1 MRSIHDIVDLI
12 NAEFTFKDS
21 VIYCIAQ
28 TVARTNE
35 RGEDEKV
42 PFMPQKG
49 NNGVYVGIDDKYG
62 IILYHK
68 LVNLTSRTD
77 PKRGMGREPFYVN
90 TYSLSMIVFL
100 NRKRVTLFS
109 DELFNSIQ
117 DQFPAQ
123 LRLQPYAGINLS
135 INSVILND
143 TEVWAREYSSE
154 YRLTAEENLIQVN
167 YTVEVAFLKGC
178 FVNC

>member
-1 MRSIHDIVDLI
+1 
-12 NAEFTFKDS
+12 
-21 VIYCIAQ
+21 
-28 TVARTNE
+28 
-35 RGEDEKV
+35 
-42 PFMPQKG
+42 
-49 NNGVYVGIDDKYG
+49 
-62 IILYHK
+62 
-68 LVNLTSRTD
+68 
-77 PKRGMGREPFYVN
+77 MGREPFYVN

-123 LRLQPYAGINLS
+123 LRLQPYASINLS